1 MKSKQSIQLGT
12 LIWHYLRHKKWV
24 LAGFM
29 LTAIV
34 WSVDMSL
41 NPYLLKMIIDTVTK
55 FSGSQVGIVQALML
69 PAVLY
74 VVLSIIVNLSFRLY
88 EYVNLRLYPDI
99 KSYFDREL
107 LSYVLNHSYGFFQNT
122 FTGTLTQKISD
133 FVVNVEPLI
142 SIPNEWFYPRLIA
155 AVIASATLF
164 HVVQPIYGLVLFG
177 WAIVFVLV
185 SYWASKGSEY
195 YAGQFSQ
202 SIAVLN
208 GSISDSISNVISTK
222 LFDNV
227 PHELS
232 AIDIDIQRA
241 MKHDRAWKWYD
252 LKVNFVQGIG
262 VSILISIM
270 LILLLQGVKQ
280 GHISAGDFAL
290 VLTLSI
296 AFVSSIHNVGHQM
309 QQFFKVVGICNA
321 ALSVIREPHGI
332 VDVPHALPL
341 NVTAGEI
348 CFKQVDFQYENNH
361 PVFTDLTVTIN
372 PGEKVG
378 LVGYS
383 GGGKSTFI
391 KLILRLFDTKKGQIW
406 IDDQNI
412 QLVTQGSL
420 RQQIGTIPQETE
432 LFHRTIM
439 QNIRFARV
447 EATDE
452 EVIEAAKKARCH
464 DFIMAL
470 PDQYHSLV
478 GERGVK
484 LSGGQKQR
492 IAIARAFLKNAPIL
506 LLDEATSSLDSQTE
520 QEIHAALHEVM
531 ENKTTLV
538 IAHRLSTLKD
548 MDRILVFVHGQIVE
562 DGSLEQLLA
571 NKHGHFYKLWHMQVQ
586 GFIPVLGEG
595 A

>member
-1 MKSKQSIQLGT
+1 MKSKQSIRLGT

-24 LAGFM
+24 LAGF
-29 LTAIV
+29 
-34 WSVDMSL
+34 
-41 NPYLLKMIIDTVTK
+41 KMIIDTVTK

-99 KSYFDREL
+99 KAYFDREL

-142 SIPNEWFYPRLIA
+142 SIPNEW
-155 AVIASATLF
+155 
-164 HVVQPIYGLVLFG
+164 
-177 WAIVFVLV
+177 AIVFVLV
-185 SYWASKGSEY
+185 SYWASKGSEH

-232 AIDIDIQRA
+232 AIDINIQRA
-241 MKHDRAWKWYD
+241 VKHDRAWKWYD

-332 VDVPHALPL
+332 VDVPHELPL

-348 CFKQVDFQYENNH
+348 CFKHVDFQYENNH

-447 EATDE
+447 NATDE

-571 NKHGHFYKLWHMQVQ
+571 NKQGHFYKLWHMQVQ